1 MPYPYCSANSRE
13 SGRYSK
19 PASVMHA
26 ATTSSSSMACWAADS
41 AVASSTRSM
50 YALAGPTA
58 SGGSSFVVHPASAR
72 TTTPRRSSGPWS
84 RPAPEGE
91 GGVDPRLELR
101 LVGVDKGLL
110 KLDGDCLEARPRR
123 GWRPACR
130 PRSPRGLPRRRRT
143 PPQPRRQPAGRAG
156 SSVLLRA
163 GGLRR
168 RRPGLEVGAVGVDD
182 RLLVL
187 GLDLASDAGVADLVA
202 AGDVRDG
209 HGDLLRLQLSQLL
222 GDAGLDGVVL
232 GLAQGEVDPVAV
244 RGVEAVPELV
254 DQVLRVD
261 ELREVGVAGGRH
273 ARAPAGQGLADAGV
287 LLDVGPH
294 LVDGR
299 VELGEL
305 LGDRGAAVA
314 EQFTELNAAINQMW
328 TDVEE
333 DPRVGEALTGWG
345 SCMATAG
352 YPDLAQ
358 LVDAENLVNELW
370 NRFNAANGNRIDLS
384 LGETEYD
391 AVKASIPEELAELQ
405 AKEIAVAVADV
416 TCRDEVGYTRIRRE
430 VETEYEQAIVD
441 TYRAD
446 LEAWAASGLPPPPRA
461 SFEAVAVEL
470 QQAFVDA
477 HKAELETWVD
487 AALALRGHG

>member
-1 MPYPYCSANSRE
+1 MKVGRTGKNSKPCSVMQAAMISWMRVAAASASSRLPGSISAVICSITPSGCSA
-13 SGRYSK
+13 
-19 PASVMHA
+19 
-26 ATTSSSSMACWAADS
+26 
-41 AVASSTRSM
+41 
-50 YALAGPTA
+50 TA
-58 SGGSSFVVHPASAR
+58 SGTFSGWLQPGTAASAR
-72 TTTPRRSSGPWS
+72 AASAAARAVRWAALMGSPPTS
-84 RPAPEGE
+84 RPTRRARR
-91 GGVDPRLELR
+91 GG
-101 LVGVDKGLL
+101 
-110 KLDGDCLEARPRR
+110 RPRTPAVR
-123 GWRPACR
+123 RCGPARRCRDSRPR
-130 PRSPRGLPRRRRT
+130 PRSPSPRWPGRSPPVPARPGPPRR
-143 PPQPRRQPAGRAG
+143 
-156 SSVLLRA
+156 L
-163 GGLRR
+163 
-168 RRPGLEVGAVGVDD
+168 D

-187 GLDLASDAGVADLVA
+187 GLDVASDAGVADLVA

-244 RGVEAVPELV
+244 RGVEAVPEFV

-261 ELREVGVAGGRH
+261 ELREVGVAGGRY

-416 TCRDEVGYTRIRRE
+416 TCRDEVGYTRIRRD

-446 LEAWAASGLPPPPRA
+446 LEAW
-461 SFEAVAVEL
+461 
-470 QQAFVDA
+470 VDA
-477 HKAELETWVD
+477 VHAAEEAT
-487 AALALRGHG
+487 R